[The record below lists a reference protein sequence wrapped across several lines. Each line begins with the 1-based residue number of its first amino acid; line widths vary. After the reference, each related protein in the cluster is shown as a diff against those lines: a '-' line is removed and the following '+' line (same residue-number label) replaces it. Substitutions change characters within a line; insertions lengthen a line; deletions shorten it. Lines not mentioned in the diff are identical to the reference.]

1 VCVCRCIRVCL
12 SVCVS
17 SKRKY
22 FDWYLHAA
30 YFRAPSLEG
39 VHKKQSA
46 KAENM

>member
-1 VCVCRCIRVCL
+1 MCVGVYGYVCVCVC
-12 SVCVS
+12 
-17 SKRKY
+17 KRKY

-30 YFRAPSLEG
+30 YFPAPSLEG